1 MLGNILVL
9 KQSCKWKVIKIHDGK
24 KSQVQVTYC
33 EDVTGEK
40 MSIAPFCTSSML
52 LPVMLP
58 HTHKDTKKALE
69 SASTFLGRIG
79 IRVYFSGAQIAK
91 E

>member
-1 MLGNILVL
+1 
-9 KQSCKWKVIKIHDGK
+9 
-24 KSQVQVTYC
+24 
-33 EDVTGEK
+33 

-69 SASTFLGRIG
+69 SASAFLGRIG